1 MLELGGLD
9 ELDTQIK
16 LFHLGIESFSP
27 YANQSRVDMII
38 RSEVDE
44 IVSYADI
51 KVCTGVQEEDQIVWK
66 LEFSFFL
73 KNESFLVLSVRLPE
87 EDERME
93 KHHLIVE
100 SKTFLKIV
108 KREKI
113 PMVDSNWVLS
123 LPFSDLQQLTKK
135 KRPKKL
141 PKLINAFKPFFDNWQ
156 IIVDWKENPTKPKPT
171 SD

>member
-1 MLELGGLD
+1 MELGGLD

-27 YANQSRVDMII
+27 YTNQGKVDMII
-38 RSEVDE
+38 RSEIDE
-44 IVSYADI
+44 IVNYADI
-51 KVCTGVQEEDQIVWK
+51 KVCTGVQKEDQIVWK
-66 LEFSFFL
+66 VDFSFFL
-73 KNESFLVLSVRLPE
+73 KNESFLVLSVRLPD

-93 KHHLIVE
+93 KHHLIVK

-113 PMVDSNWVLS
+113 TMEDSNWVLS

-135 KRPKKL
+135 TKSKKL

-156 IIVDWKENPTKPKPT
+156 IFVDWKEKPTKPKP
-171 SD
+171 